1 MSSSARPPVVSALSP
16 TEDTAVEFARNL
28 ARDVLGPGAADS
40 EARQE
45 LPRPVMS
52 QLGAEGLTGMTLPRS
67 LGGAGLS
74 HVASLAVFEALAYGD
89 MAVAFALLCQNSA
102 ARSIWLRGTT
112 AQHERWLPGL
122 LSAEDIGAYVI
133 TEPTAGSDPG
143 SMETTATPSDGGWT
157 LDGVKTLISNVPVAS
172 TLVLSAKTNA
182 DAGTRGMSA
191 FIVSSDA
198 AGVEGVPL
206 RLHGSRALPV
216 GQLTLRGVQVPGDA
230 VLGAEGEGFKIALD
244 AVNWARTVWAALAAG
259 VAQASLD
266 GAIAYVREREQFG
279 RKIADFQAVQ
289 FQLAELTTDVE
300 TARLHG
306 YRAAALFDADDPAQI
321 GAAAMAKL
329 TAGEVAVRVTSKALE
344 LLGGVGY
351 VVPSPLERY
360 LRQARM
366 AQLAD
371 GTSNIQ
377 RLVIAR
383 SLE

>member
-1 MSSSARPPVVSALSP
+1 MSSTALPPVISALIP
-16 TEDTAVEFARNL
+16 AEETAVEFARNL
-28 ARDVLGPGAADS
+28 ARDVLGPGAADA

-45 LPRPVMS
+45 LPLSVMS
-52 QLGAEGLTGMTLPRS
+52 QLGAEGLTGMTLPKTV
-67 LGGAGLS
+67 GGAGLS

-89 MAVAFALLCQNSA
+89 MAVAFALLCQNST

-112 AQHERWLPGL
+112 AQHEHWLPGL

-143 SMETTATPSDGGWT
+143 SMETVATRSSGDWT
-157 LDGVKTLISNVPVAS
+157 LDGIKTLISNVPLAS
-172 TLVLSAKTNA
+172 TFVLSAKTNA

-191 FIVSSDA
+191 FIVSADA
-198 AGVEGVPL
+198 AGIDGVPL

-216 GQLTLRGVQVPGDA
+216 GQLTLRDVQVPGDA

-244 AVNWARTVWAALAAG
+244 AVNWARAVWAALAAG

-279 RKIADFQAVQ
+279 QKIADFQAVQ
-289 FQLAELTTDVE
+289 FQLAELATDVE

-306 YRAAALFDADDPAQI
+306 YRAAAFFDSDDPAQI